1 MLAFLISRY
10 HHQADCHNVVQDIKG
25 YVHDFCRDQHGSRFI
40 QQKLA
45 DAPPEEIMAVFE
57 EVEPHAISLM
67 QDVFG
72 NYVIQKC
79 FEHGS
84 KVSLPLFLML
94 TRCWQFCKAQCDNSC
109 AVRRCLS
116 PSILL
121 AATAMRPGQSLILHI
136 FGQILGH
143 GKMICV

>member
-1 MLAFLISRY
+1 M
-10 HHQADCHNVVQDIKG
+10 VQDIKG

-45 DAPPEEIMAVFE
+45 DALPEEIMAVFE
-57 EVEPHAISLM
+57 EVQPHAISLM

-84 KVSLPLFLML
+84 KVSLALSLML
-94 TRCWQFCKAQCDNSC
+94 PCCQPFCQAQRGNSC
-109 AVRRCLS
+109 TVRQLRHPEMLR
-116 PSILL
+116 
-121 AATAMRPGQSLILHI
+121 AWQQGQSCSLSHAHTLLVCAFHKHLRTVDIL
-136 FGQILGH
+136 FRLLVQWSLSAPRP
-143 GKMICV
+143 

>member
-1 MLAFLISRY
+1 MAY
-10 HHQADCHNVVQDIKG
+10 HQDDCHTMVQDIKG

-45 DAPPEEIMAVFE
+45 DALPEEIMAVFE
-57 EVEPHAISLM
+57 EVQPHAISLM

-84 KVSLPLFLML
+84 KVSLPLFSH
-94 TRCWQFCKAQCDNSC
+94 AH
-109 AVRRCLS
+109 VV
-116 PSILL
+116 L
-121 AATAMRPGQSLILHI
+121 ASGQPGK
-136 FGQILGH
+136 ILGFSLN
-143 GKMICV
+143 

>member
-1 MLAFLISRY
+1 M
-10 HHQADCHNVVQDIKG
+10 VQDIKG

-45 DAPPEEIMAVFE
+45 DALPEEIMAVFE
-57 EVEPHAISLM
+57 EVQPHAISLM

-84 KVSLPLFLML
+84 KVSPALFLML
-94 TRCWQFCKAQCDNSC
+94 TRCSYVLFTSTLEQLIFCSDYWSN
-109 AVRRCLS
+109 
-116 PSILL
+116 
-121 AATAMRPGQSLILHI
+121 
-136 FGQILGH
+136 GH
-143 GKMICV
+143 CQPQDPKIK